1 MSGDQVPVPS
11 FSANEAMVSVIAV
24 LVAVTLILSAFAF
37 QPPKEKVV
45 MVTTD
50 GYVFK
55 DPSFSF
61 QFMRTMGC
69 SVYGGAGIMECVQ
82 TAQKI
87 EEGDFESWCREWTA
101 TAERVKAMGDAALAK
116 GHNASAAESYLRAS
130 TYFRAAEF
138 YLHGNPQDPRIPYLW
153 GESRDLFV
161 QSLQLSG
168 TNFERASIAYENT
181 TLPGYFYKVDDSG
194 TPRATLIVQ
203 TGFDG
208 TQEELYPY
216 ALAAL
221 KRGYNV
227 LTFEGPGQG
236 EVLRVQGLH
245 FRADWENV
253 VGPVIDYLDNR
264 TDVDKERI
272 ALWGISLGGY
282 LAPRA
287 AAFDHRLAALIA
299 DGGVYDIVG
308 AQAMLRAPPG
318 TSMEQAKA
326 SLLEAMM
333 AAPDEYNGW
342 FRDQM
347 KNSTDMR
354 WSMEHG
360 MFVFGVTSPV
370 DYMLALAKM
379 SMVGIAGNIVCP
391 TLVCDAEN
399 DTSMPKG
406 EALALYNELTCPK
419 EYRLFTS
426 EEAAGLHCQIGA
438 YILGN
443 QVKLD
448 WLMTVMAP

>member
-1 MSGDQVPVPS
+1 MMSI
-11 FSANEAMVSVIAV
+11 MTV
-24 LVAVTLILSAFAF
+24 LVAATLILAAFAL
-37 QPPKEKVV
+37 QPPKERVV
-45 MVTTD
+45 IVNTD

-69 SVYGGAGIMECVQ
+69 SVYGGADIGECVQ
-82 TAQKI
+82 TAQRI
-87 EEGDFESWCREWTA
+87 VERDFESWCREWTA
-101 TAERVKAMGDAALAK
+101 TAERVKKMGDEALAR
-116 GHNASAAESYLRAS
+116 GHNISAAESYLRAS

-168 TNFERASIAYENT
+168 VDFERVSIAYEGT
-181 TLPGYFYKVDDSG
+181 TLPGYFYKVDEGG
-194 TPRATLIVQ
+194 TPRATIIVH

-216 ALAAL
+216 ALAAM

-253 VGPVIDYLDNR
+253 VTPVIDHLEAR
-264 TDVDKERI
+264 TDVDKDRI

-287 AAFDHRLAALIA
+287 AAFEHRIAALIA

-308 AQAMLRAPPG
+308 GQALQNAPPG
-318 TSMEQAKA
+318 STMEQAKA
-326 SLLEAMM
+326 WFIDGMM
-333 AAPDEYNGW
+333 AEPDRFNEMFHDMMG
-342 FRDQM
+342 
-347 KNSTDMR
+347 KSTDMR
-354 WSMEHG
+354 WSFEHG
-360 MFVFGVTSPV
+360 MYAFGETTPV
-370 DYMLALAKM
+370 DYMLALARM
-379 SMVGIAGNIVCP
+379 SMEGLAGDIVCP

-406 EALALYNELTCPK
+406 QAMALYENLTCPK
-419 EYRLFTS
+419 EYRLFTD
-426 EEAAGLHCQIGA
+426 EEAAGMHCQIGA